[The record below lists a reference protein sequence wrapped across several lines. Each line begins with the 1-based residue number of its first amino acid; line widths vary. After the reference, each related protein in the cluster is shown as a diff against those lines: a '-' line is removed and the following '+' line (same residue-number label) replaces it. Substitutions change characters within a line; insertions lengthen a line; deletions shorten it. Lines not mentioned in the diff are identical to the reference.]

1 MKPASRAAMFVLLI
15 STIIAPLVRAEDTLS
30 LQKAREL
37 TLARSPSLRK
47 AELAVDAAALTRQ
60 AQGYSALPSLTA
72 TAGASLGYGSGISS
86 LSQSASES
94 AKLATDATI
103 YDGGKNAALVKKYE
117 LATEAERQAL
127 RSERITLVGSAD
139 SAYFSVLEA
148 QASVEAAASDLEA
161 ARLRLKLA
169 EAKASAGALSK
180 SDYLQTEAETAGY
193 ETTLTKAKKTLSSAK
208 AKLASLTGLPAATT
222 LTGMDLS
229 SYEALITKLNARDE
243 AGIDA
248 LVAAVTT
255 LAKANSPSLAS
266 YDLASGEARQAL
278 AAAKAAFLPSVQ
290 AGFSQSFSYG
300 DSALTQTGSLSLT
313 ASLSLDFWNTRNA
326 VQSASVAAAQADLD
340 GNAGLTSLELDVSQ
354 AVYEWL
360 SSARSLGSSAKALE
374 YAQSN
379 YANVLEKF
387 KLSSAT
393 ASDLST
399 AEALV
404 SADKTALITARYDF
418 LSNLS
423 TLRGLAG
430 FEDEAELLKALP

>member
-1 MKPASRAAMFVLLI
+1 M
-15 STIIAPLVRAEDTLS
+15 
-30 LQKAREL
+30 
-37 TLARSPSLRK
+37 
-47 AELAVDAAALTRQ
+47 DAAALTRQ
-60 AQGYSALPSLTA
+60 AQAYSALPSLTA
-72 TAGASLGYGSGISS
+72 SAGASLGYGSGVSS
-86 LSQSASES
+86 LADSMSES
-94 AKLATDATI
+94 AKLAADATVF
-103 YDGGKNAALVKKYE
+103 DGGKNAALVKKYE

-139 SAYFSVLEA
+139 SAFFAVLEA
-148 QASVEAAASDLEA
+148 QASVEAASSDLDA

-169 EAKASAGALSK
+169 EAKVSAGALSN

-193 ETTLTKAKKTLSSAK
+193 ETTLTKAKKTLASAR
-208 AKLASLTGLPAATT
+208 AKLASLTGLPAATA
-222 LTGMDLS
+222 LTQLELS
-229 SYEALITKLNARDE
+229 SYDALIAKLNGLDE

-248 LVAAVTT
+248 LVAALAA
-255 LAKANSPSLAS
+255 LAKSNSPSLAS
-266 YDLASGEARQAL
+266 YDLASAQARQAL
-278 AAAKAAFLPSVQ
+278 AAAKAAYLPSLQ
-290 AGFSQSFSYG
+290 AGISQSFSYG
-300 DSALTQTGSLSLT
+300 SSELSQTGSLSLT

-326 VQSASVAAAQADLD
+326 VQSASVAASQAELD
-340 GNAGLTSLELDVSQ
+340 GSDGLTTLELDVSQ

-387 KLSSAT
+387 KLSTAT

-404 SADKTALITARYDF
+404 SSDKTALITARYDF

-430 FEDEAELLKALP
+430 FEDEAGLLKALP